1 MWFPQQLFT
10 SISLCGTRLENLD
23 QGAKTC
29 GVLLST
35 HAYLNIFK
43 SLNALIAAVLKA
55 LLG

>member
-10 SISLCGTRLENLD
+10 SISLCGTRLENLE
-23 QGAKTC
+23 QGAKTS
-29 GVLLST
+29 GVP
-35 HAYLNIFK
+35 HAYFSIFK